1 MLADLAKNI
10 ADLVEN
16 LEPLDEEIINDSS
29 KEDLIYE
36 LENLIRSIENYLSED
51 D

>member
-1 MLADLAKNI
+1 MLEDLAKDV
-10 ADLVEN
+10 ADLIEN
-16 LEPLDEEIINDSS
+16 LEPLDEEIINNSS

-36 LENLIRSIENYLSED
+36 LENLIKSIENHLNND

>member
-1 MLADLAKNI
+1 MLEDLAKDV
-10 ADLVEN
+10 ADLIEN

-36 LENLIRSIENYLSED
+36 LENLIKSIESHLND
-51 D
+51 DE